1 MTNRLL
7 PEINNREDR
16 GLFIACAASVL
27 AAQTAM
33 WAAKKNMKYPR
44 STEFSDAL
52 VWMQALNKAIE
63 HDIILLTPAVGAY
76 AYYQLH
82 KKKPDS

>member
-27 AAQTAM
+27 AAHTAM
-33 WAAKKNMKYPR
+33 WAAKKK
-44 STEFSDAL
+44 
-52 VWMQALNKAIE
+52 MQAPNITNLYDSSEWMNALDNAILY
-63 HDIILLTPAVGAY
+63 DAALLTPAVGAY
-76 AYYQLH
+76 AYYQWQ
-82 KKKPDS
+82 KTKPDT